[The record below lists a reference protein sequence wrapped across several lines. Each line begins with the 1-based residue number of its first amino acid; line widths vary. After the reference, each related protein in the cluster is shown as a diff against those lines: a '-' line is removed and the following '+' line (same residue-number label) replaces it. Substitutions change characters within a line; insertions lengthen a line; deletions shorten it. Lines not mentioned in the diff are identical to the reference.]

1 MNIENLVNIKDLDF
15 TKGKDISGTL
25 FIYGGLIVSEDILLK
40 KNLIIEGQ
48 ATAMTMETT
57 NSSSQIATTRFVKN
71 QNYATLQSPFF
82 SGIACVNTPQNAI
95 NKHQI
100 INIEYLN
107 QNLESIQ
114 SAITFIKTQNSFM
127 QMQINDITRNFV
139 TINTMLNQF
148 QKKIDETVLHNLQIS
163 GNVTILDKKMD
174 SYKSHIGLIGGNVTI
189 VDRKM
194 DSYKSHI
201 GLIAGNVAILDKK
214 MDTFKSHIGLIAGNV
229 TILDRKMDSYKSHI
243 GLIGGNVAILQRNAT
258 NINTQPGIDL
268 KKTIGLISGNVSL
281 LQKNITSINSNIGS
295 IQGNVAILQRSIV
308 QKSNQT
314 YYNKPFKT
322 VLSNNQSQYVNSI
335 TVLDDGIY
343 MINVNVFYQNTSNV
357 TMNLNLFNVSII
369 ANGVLSTIG
378 GNAIQTFLNKQG
390 YSISGSCIINTKDV
404 NTKIIQIS
412 CISQFT
418 GGTLLT
424 SGNMTIVKI

>member
-1 MNIENLVNIKDLDF
+1 
-15 TKGKDISGTL
+15 
-25 FIYGGLIVSEDILLK
+25 
-40 KNLIIEGQ
+40 
-48 ATAMTMETT
+48 
-57 NSSSQIATTRFVKN
+57 
-71 QNYATLQSPFF
+71 
-82 SGIACVNTPQNAI
+82 
-95 NKHQI
+95 
-100 INIEYLN
+100 
-107 QNLESIQ
+107 
-114 SAITFIKTQNSFM
+114 
-127 QMQINDITRNFV
+127 
-139 TINTMLNQF
+139 
-148 QKKIDETVLHNLQIS
+148 
-163 GNVTILDKKMD
+163 
-174 SYKSHIGLIGGNVTI
+174 
-189 VDRKM
+189 
-194 DSYKSHI
+194 
-201 GLIAGNVAILDKK
+201 